1 MLSIFRVFVINFSHL
16 SGKIAT
22 TQNLGNKNM
31 MEISCDACGKK
42 YRVDET
48 KMKGA
53 MARVKCKACN
63 NLMVVTKPRPEEITE
78 PPPPPENF
86 DPSATADIPEPPVT
100 PPQPVP
106 RSVVEMPTPSV
117 KEKTAAVEEDSSA
130 FLGSQKIRFGLFGKI
145 IVVMLIVSLL
155 PFGIFWGITLRETNL
170 RIQTETEKLM
180 AQTAK
185 GLGEQVDAW
194 IENNVSVLR
203 TAANLA
209 EITSMD
215 REQQESVLKAIQK
228 EYPWMYLVFTLG
240 SDGMNVARDD
250 GKPLKDYS
258 DRQYY
263 KDTISGKKLSWE
275 TLVGKTSEKPALV
288 LAVPI
293 KRGDRLVGV
302 IAAAMT
308 IEVIS
313 NNIANWRQGD
323 TGFAFLVDEKGF
335 VVSHPNKQYVSKR
348 KNLNSHPLIAS
359 FRKKGWRT
367 ITSNFNATNN
377 EAAFGHVR
385 SNNYG
390 WALVLQQQ
398 EGEVFAAYNRT
409 QEFALVLLASTI
421 VLVLIIAWFSA
432 RAIVT
437 PIMKL
442 TDAAERMSLGELN
455 VKIDVKSKDEIGLLA
470 LAVGRMQTS
479 LRLAM
484 NRLRRKR

>member
-1 MLSIFRVFVINFSHL
+1 
-16 SGKIAT
+16 
-22 TQNLGNKNM
+22 M
-31 MEISCDACGKK
+31 MDISCDACGKK

-48 KMKGA
+48 KMKGE

-63 NLMVVTKPRPEEITE
+63 NLMVVTKPRPEVINEPSPAPEIFE
-78 PPPPPENF
+78 PSMPP
-86 DPSATADIPEPPVT
+86 DIPEPPAT

-106 RSVVEMPTPSV
+106 PSAVERVPAPV
-117 KEKTAAVEEDSSA
+117 KEESAAHEEDTSA
-130 FLGSQKIRFGLFGKI
+130 FLSGQKIRFGLFGKI
-145 IVVMLIVSLL
+145 IIVMLIVSLL
-155 PFGIFWGITLRETNL
+155 PFAIFWGITLRETNQ
-170 RIQTETEKLM
+170 RIRTETEKLL
-180 AQTAK
+180 AQTSK

-194 IENNVSVLR
+194 INNNVSVLR
-203 TAANLA
+203 TVANLD
-209 EITSMD
+209 EITSMS
-215 REQQESVLKAIQK
+215 REEQEPILKAIQK

-240 SDGMNVARDD
+240 ADGMNVARDD
-250 GKPLKDYS
+250 GKSLKNYS

-263 KDTISGKKLSWE
+263 KDVIGGKKLSWQ
-275 TLVGKTSEKPALV
+275 TLIGKTSKKPALV
-288 LAVPI
+288 LAVPV
-293 KRGDRLVGV
+293 KSGDRFVGV

-308 IEVIS
+308 IDVIS
-313 NNIANWRQGD
+313 ENIANWRQGN

-348 KNLNSHPLIAS
+348 KNLNGHPLIAG

-367 ITSNFNATNN
+367 ITSNFNATDG
-377 EAAFGHVR
+377 ETAFGHVR

-409 QEFALVLLASTI
+409 QEFALILLASTV

-470 LAVGRMQTS
+470 QAVGRMQTS

>member
-1 MLSIFRVFVINFSHL
+1 
-16 SGKIAT
+16 
-22 TQNLGNKNM
+22 M
-31 MEISCDACGKK
+31 MEISCDTCGKK

-48 KMKGA
+48 KMKGE

-63 NLMVVTKPRPEEITE
+63 NLMVVTKPRPEVITE
-78 PPPPPENF
+78 PPPAPEIF
-86 DPSATADIPEPPVT
+86 EPSIPADFPEPLVT
-100 PPQPVP
+100 QPQSVP
-106 RSVVEMPTPSV
+106 RSVVERTAPSV
-117 KEKTAAVEEDSSA
+117 EDKPAAVKEDSSA
-130 FLGSQKIRFGLFGKI
+130 FLSGQKIRFGLFGKI
-145 IVVMLIVSLL
+145 IIVMLIVSLL
-155 PFGIFWGITLRETNL
+155 PFAIFWGITLRETNQ
-170 RIQTETEKLM
+170 RVRTETEKLM

-194 IENNVSVLR
+194 IDNNVAVLR

-209 EITSMD
+209 EITSMN
-215 REQQESVLKAIQK
+215 REEQEPVLRAIQQ
-228 EYPWMYLVFTLG
+228 EYPWMYLVFTVGL
-240 SDGMNVARDD
+240 DGMNVARDD
-250 GKPLKDYS
+250 GNALKDYS

-263 KDTISGKKLSWE
+263 KDVIAGKKLSWQ
-275 TLVGKTSEKPALV
+275 TLIGKTSQKPALV

-293 KRGDRLVGV
+293 KTGDRLVGV

-308 IEVIS
+308 VDEIS
-313 NNIANWRQGD
+313 SNIANWRQGD
-323 TGFAFLVDEKGF
+323 TGLAFLVDEKGF

-348 KNLNSHPLIAS
+348 KNLNSHPLIAG

-367 ITSNFNATNN
+367 ITSNFNETDGQP
-377 EAAFGHVR
+377 AFGHVR

-398 EGEVFAAYNRT
+398 EGEVFAAYNHT
-409 QEFALVLLASTI
+409 QEFALLLLVSTI
-421 VLVLIIAWFSA
+421 VLVFIISWFSA

-437 PIMKL
+437 PIRKL

-470 LAVGRMQTS
+470 QAVGRMQTS

>member
-1 MLSIFRVFVINFSHL
+1 
-16 SGKIAT
+16 
-22 TQNLGNKNM
+22 M
-31 MEISCDACGKK
+31 MEISCDECGKK

-48 KMKGA
+48 KMKGE

-63 NLMVVTKPRPEEITE
+63 NLMVVTKPRPEVINEPSPAPEIFE
-78 PPPPPENF
+78 PSMPP
-86 DPSATADIPEPPVT
+86 DTPEPPVT

-106 RSVVEMPTPSV
+106 PSVVER
-117 KEKTAAVEEDSSA
+117 AAAPVETKSTVADEDTSA
-130 FLGSQKIRFGLFGKI
+130 FLSGQKIRFGLFGKI
-145 IVVMLIVSLL
+145 IIVMLIVSLL
-155 PFGIFWGITLRETNL
+155 PFAIFWGITLRETNQ
-170 RIQTETEKLM
+170 RIRIETEKLL

-194 IENNVSVLR
+194 IDNNVSMLR
-203 TAANLA
+203 TAANIS
-209 EITSMD
+209 EITSMS
-215 REQQESVLKAIQK
+215 REEQEPILKAIQK

-240 SDGMNVARDD
+240 VDGMNVARND
-250 GKPLKDYS
+250 GKSLKDYS

-263 KDTISGKKLSWE
+263 KDVIGGKKLSWQ
-275 TLVGKTSEKPALV
+275 TLIGKTSKKPALV

-293 KRGDRLVGV
+293 KRGDQLVGV

-308 IEVIS
+308 IDVIS
-313 NNIANWRQGD
+313 ENIANWRQGD

-348 KNLNSHPLIAS
+348 KNLNSHPLIAG

-367 ITSNFNATNN
+367 ITSNFKANTG
-377 EAAFGHVR
+377 ETAFGHVR

-398 EGEVFAAYNRT
+398 EKEVFAAYNRT
-409 QEFALVLLASTI
+409 QEFALILLASTV

-470 LAVGRMQTS
+470 QAIGRMQTS

>member
-1 MLSIFRVFVINFSHL
+1 
-16 SGKIAT
+16 
-22 TQNLGNKNM
+22 M

-53 MARVKCKACN
+53 MARVKCKNCN

-78 PPPPPENF
+78 PPPPSESF
-86 DPSATADIPEPPVT
+86 DPAATNDIPEPGVA
-100 PPQPVP
+100 PPQPMP
-106 RSVVEMPTPSV
+106 RSVVEMAAPPAEV
-117 KEKTAAVEEDSSA
+117 KTAAVEDDASA
-130 FLGSQKIRFGLFGKI
+130 FLGGQKIRFGLFVKI
-145 IVVMLIVSLL
+145 IIVMLIVSLL
-155 PFGIFWGITLRETNL
+155 PFAIYWGITLRETNL
-170 RIQTETEKLM
+170 RVQTETEKLM

-194 IENNVSVLR
+194 IDNNVSVLR
-203 TAANLA
+203 TAANLSDV
-209 EITSMD
+209 ISMD
-215 REQQESVLKAIQK
+215 REKQEPVLKAIQK

-240 SDGMNVARDD
+240 ADGMNVARND
-250 GKPLKDYS
+250 GNPLKDYS
-258 DRQYY
+258 DRQYF
-263 KDTISGKKLSWE
+263 KDAIGGKKLSWQ
-275 TLVGKTSEKPALV
+275 TLIGKTSKKPALV

-293 KRGDRLVGV
+293 KDGDRLVGV

-308 IEVIS
+308 IDVIS

-367 ITSNFNATNN
+367 ITSSFNTTTS
-377 EAAFGHVR
+377 ETAFGHVR

-398 EGEVFAAYNRT
+398 EDEVFAAYKRS
-409 QEFALVLLASTI
+409 QDFALILLASTI
-421 VLVLIIAWFSA
+421 ALVLIIAYFSA
-432 RAIVT
+432 RAIVI

-470 LAVGRMQTS
+470 QAIGRMQTS

>member
-1 MLSIFRVFVINFSHL
+1 
-16 SGKIAT
+16 
-22 TQNLGNKNM
+22 M
-31 MEISCDACGKK
+31 MEISCDTCGKK

-48 KMKGA
+48 KMKGE

-63 NLMVVTKPRPEEITE
+63 NLMVVTKPRPEVITE
-78 PPPPPENF
+78 PPPAPEIF
-86 DPSATADIPEPPVT
+86 EPSIPADFPEPLVT
-100 PPQPVP
+100 QPQSVP
-106 RSVVEMPTPSV
+106 RSVVERTAPSV
-117 KEKTAAVEEDSSA
+117 EDKPAVAKEDSSA
-130 FLGSQKIRFGLFGKI
+130 FLSGQKIRFGLFGKI
-145 IVVMLIVSLL
+145 IIVMLIVSLL
-155 PFGIFWGITLRETNL
+155 PFAIFWGITLRETNQ
-170 RIQTETEKLM
+170 RVRTETEKLM

-194 IENNVSVLR
+194 IDNNVAVLR

-209 EITSMD
+209 EITSMN
-215 REQQESVLKAIQK
+215 REEQEPVLKAIQQ
-228 EYPWMYLVFTLG
+228 EYPWMYLVFTVGL
-240 SDGMNVARDD
+240 DGMNVARDD
-250 GKPLKDYS
+250 GNALRDYS

-263 KDTISGKKLSWE
+263 KDIIAGKKLSWQ
-275 TLVGKTSEKPALV
+275 TLIGKTSKKPALV

-293 KRGDRLVGV
+293 KKGDRLVGV

-308 IEVIS
+308 VDEIS
-313 NNIANWRQGD
+313 SNIANWRQGD
-323 TGFAFLVDEKGF
+323 TGLAFLVDEKGF
-335 VVSHPNKQYVSKR
+335 VISHPNKQYVSKR
-348 KNLNSHPLIAS
+348 KNLNSHPLIAG

-367 ITSNFNATNN
+367 ITSNFNETDGQP
-377 EAAFGHVR
+377 AFGHVR

-390 WALVLQQQ
+390 WALVLQQE

-409 QEFALVLLASTI
+409 QEFALILLASTV

-437 PIMKL
+437 PIRKL

-470 LAVGRMQTS
+470 QAVGRMQTS